1 MRPTTKQP
9 RARRIAVGAV
19 AAIGCAAI
27 ASLFGIAAHGGSPDA
42 TYLAAAAVSGEQ
54 AFAKECGACHMA
66 YPPVFLPARSW
77 AAITGDLAN
86 HFGEDASLDPATTK
100 AIADYLAANAA
111 DTTPGAPAAQ
121 ILSGIRSTDL
131 PLRITEMPFWR
142 RIHGEVPSSDFTSPQ
157 VKTKSNCLA
166 CHTGG

>member
-1 MRPTTKQP
+1 MQRMTRQTGP
-9 RARRIAVGAV
+9 RRIAVGAV

-27 ASLFGIAAHGGSPDA
+27 ASLFGIAAYGGSPEA
-42 TYLAAAAVSGEQ
+42 IELAAAAVSGEQ

-66 YPPVFLPARSW
+66 YPSVFLPARSW
-77 AAITGDLAN
+77 QAITDDLAN

-100 AIADYLAANAA
+100 AIADYLTANAA
-111 DTTPGAPAAQ
+111 DTTPGAPAQ
-121 ILSGIRSTDL
+121 ILSGVRSTDL
-131 PLRITEMPFWR
+131 PLRITDMPFWR
-142 RIHGEVPSSDFTSPQ
+142 RIHGEVPASDFTLPQ